1 MKDLFWKLRFNILQ
15 NYINL
20 FMIYNFYFYFII
32 QIEKFEMFVA
42 NLPHKAESVIDIRNL
57 KQALNHGL
65 VLKKVILK
73 KCIKFSQNAWL
84 KPYLVWILI
93 QETKQKMI
101 LVIDAVFG
109 KNYGKCKK
117 I

>member
-1 MKDLFWKLRFNILQ
+1 MKDLFWKLRFNILR

-20 FMIYNFYFYFII
+20 LMIYHFYFYFYFII

-84 KPYLVWILI
+84 KPYIGMD
-93 QETKQKMI
+93 TDPRNKAKN
-101 LVIDAVFG
+101 DFG
-109 KNYGKCKK
+109 Y
-117 I
+117 